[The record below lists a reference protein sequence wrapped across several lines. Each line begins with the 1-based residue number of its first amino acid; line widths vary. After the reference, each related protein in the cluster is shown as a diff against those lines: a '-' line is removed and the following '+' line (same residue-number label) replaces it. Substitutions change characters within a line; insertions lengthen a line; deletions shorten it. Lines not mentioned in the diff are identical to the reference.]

1 MKKKKIWI
9 PIVSLVLV
17 AALGTG
23 LALYFTRKPGKTVGV
38 YDSNQL
44 TMTYWGDEKTSS
56 GPVTTD
62 KLQTVFLSATQEV
75 TKVNVQQGQKVKK
88 GTVLLTYDTTLSQ
101 LSLDRK
107 ELDIQKTK
115 LRLEDAKDQLAD
127 IKKMKPISYND
138 NTKPT
143 TKPTTKPST
152 TSSGSVK
159 PKEELGN
166 KSFLELG
173 GAGTAGDPKIFWVR
187 QSQVFN
193 DKFIAELLGEA
204 KELYT
209 ILEVRRNDKAAGAI
223 VSRTGVL
230 FQAVEETV
238 NTGSAVST
246 AFAQEGEIA
255 QEDIET
261 IFGRVSFAMTVE
273 EAVVF
278 FANQPKIARKLQT
291 LLDVGLGYVTL
302 GQSATTLSG
311 GEAQRI
317 KLATELSRRSTGK
330 TIYILDEPT
339 TGLHFED
346 VHKLVEILHRL
357 ADGGNTVVVI
367 EHNLDVIKTADYI
380 IDMGP
385 EGGDRGGTVI
395 AQGTPEEI
403 IKVKK
408 SYTGYYVKKMLEKE
422 LR

>member
-143 TKPTTKPST
+143 TKPTTKAAQVRRETPRSFGFARAKYLT
-152 TSSGSVK
+152 TSSLQSFWEK
-159 PKEELGN
+159 PR
-166 KSFLELG
+166 SCI
-173 GAGTAGDPKIFWVR
+173 PFW
-187 QSQVFN
+187 
-193 DKFIAELLGEA
+193 K
-204 KELYT
+204 
-209 ILEVRRNDKAAGAI
+209 
-223 VSRTGVL
+223 
-230 FQAVEETV
+230 
-238 NTGSAVST
+238 
-246 AFAQEGEIA
+246 
-255 QEDIET
+255 
-261 IFGRVSFAMTVE
+261 
-273 EAVVF
+273 
-278 FANQPKIARKLQT
+278 
-291 LLDVGLGYVTL
+291 
-302 GQSATTLSG
+302 SG
-311 GEAQRI
+311 GM
-317 KLATELSRRSTGK
+317 TRRQES
-330 TIYILDEPT
+330 
-339 TGLHFED
+339 
-346 VHKLVEILHRL
+346 
-357 ADGGNTVVVI
+357 
-367 EHNLDVIKTADYI
+367 
-380 IDMGP
+380 
-385 EGGDRGGTVI
+385 
-395 AQGTPEEI
+395 
-403 IKVKK
+403 
-408 SYTGYYVKKMLEKE
+408 S
-422 LR
+422 

>member
-1 MKKKKIWI
+1 M
-9 PIVSLVLV
+9 
-17 AALGTG
+17 
-23 LALYFTRKPGKTVGV
+23 GV

-223 VSRTGVL
+223 VSRTGSVCSGPSGGDL
-230 FQAVEETV
+230 V
-238 NTGSAVST
+238 NTGSAVLCPLPRRRAMAPPATDVTQDPVEDPS
-246 AFAQEGEIA
+246 QEF
-255 QEDIET
+255 
-261 IFGRVSFAMTVE
+261 FGAEPS
-273 EAVVF
+273 
-278 FANQPKIARKLQT
+278 
-291 LLDVGLGYVTL
+291 
-302 GQSATTLSG
+302 
-311 GEAQRI
+311 
-317 KLATELSRRSTGK
+317 SRAGA
-330 TIYILDEPT
+330 L
-339 TGLHFED
+339 
-346 VHKLVEILHRL
+346 
-357 ADGGNTVVVI
+357 
-367 EHNLDVIKTADYI
+367 
-380 IDMGP
+380 
-385 EGGDRGGTVI
+385 
-395 AQGTPEEI
+395 
-403 IKVKK
+403 
-408 SYTGYYVKKMLEKE
+408 
-422 LR
+422 